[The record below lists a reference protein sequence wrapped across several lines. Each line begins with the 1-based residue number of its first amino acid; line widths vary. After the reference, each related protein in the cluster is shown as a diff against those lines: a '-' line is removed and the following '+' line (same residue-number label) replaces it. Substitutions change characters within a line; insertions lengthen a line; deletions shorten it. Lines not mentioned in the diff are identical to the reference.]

1 MTIQW
6 TAFPLHP
13 ETPEQGRTL
22 EELFAGR
29 GIDIAQMLAQLKQTA
44 DQLGLPFGDRTR
56 TFNSRKA
63 QELGKW
69 AEAQGKGDAFHN
81 AVFRAYFEKGDNI
94 ARIDV
99 LRSIATASGLN
110 AQESE
115 KVLRQERYR
124 ARVDQDWQR
133 ARQLGISAVPSFHI
147 QGRVL
152 VGAQPYEVLE
162 KWVFEKDTS
171 SEFKVF

>member
-1 MTIQW
+1 
-6 TAFPLHP
+6 
-13 ETPEQGRTL
+13 
-22 EELFAGR
+22 
-29 GIDIAQMLAQLKQTA
+29 MLAHLKQTA

-69 AEAQGKGDAFHN
+69 AEAQGKGDVFHN

-99 LRSIATASGLN
+99 LKSIAAASGLN

-115 KVLRQERYR
+115 MVLRQGRYR
-124 ARVDQDWQR
+124 QKVDQDWQH
-133 ARQLGISAVPSFHI
+133 ARQLGITAVPSFHI

-152 VGAQPYEVLE
+152 VGAQSYEVLE
-162 KWVFEKDTS
+162 KWVFEKETL
-171 SEFKVF
+171 SEFKIP